1 MSGQC
6 FQERLGR
13 DEGREEANKNPFT
26 AGLKA
31 IPKGPEESLKLQ
43 YNVSMV
49 CVSILT
55 QGKDAGRLT
64 SEVQALKLAF

>member
-13 DEGREEANKNPFT
+13 DEGRSQQESIHS
-26 AGLKA
+26 GLKA

-55 QGKDAGRLT
+55 QGKDASRLN
-64 SEVQALKLAF
+64 SEARALKLAFW